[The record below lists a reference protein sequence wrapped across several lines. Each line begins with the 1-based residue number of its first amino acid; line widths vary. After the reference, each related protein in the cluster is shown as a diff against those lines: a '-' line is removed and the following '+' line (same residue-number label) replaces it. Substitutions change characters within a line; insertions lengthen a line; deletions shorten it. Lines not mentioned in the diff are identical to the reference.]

1 MAKKTQSKDE
11 LLLDMIDTI
20 NDSIKHI
27 HKRIDVCIERID
39 SISDLSINT
48 AENDVRKEMEDMVG
62 RMAKRM
68 GME

>member
-1 MAKKTQSKDE
+1 MEEAAIS
-11 LLLDMIDTI
+11 MIDTI

-39 SISDLSINT
+39 SISDLAVNT

>member
-39 SISDLSINT
+39 SISDLTVNT
-48 AENDVRKEMEDMVG
+48 AENDVRKVMEDMVG
-62 RMAKRM
+62 RIAKRM
-68 GME
+68 GIE

>member
-39 SISDLSINT
+39 SISDLAVNT

-62 RMAKRM
+62 RIAKRM

>member
-1 MAKKTQSKDE
+1 MPKKTQSKDE

-39 SISDLSINT
+39 SISDLAVNT

-62 RMAKRM
+62 RIAKRM

>member
-27 HKRIDVCIERID
+27 HKRID
-39 SISDLSINT
+39 SISDLAVNT

>member
-39 SISDLSINT
+39 SISDLTVNT

-62 RMAKRM
+62 RIAKRM

>member
-1 MAKKTQSKDE
+1 MPKKTQSKDE

>member
-27 HKRIDVCIERID
+27 HKRIDVCIETID
-39 SISDLSINT
+39 SISDLAVNT

-62 RMAKRM
+62 RIAKRM